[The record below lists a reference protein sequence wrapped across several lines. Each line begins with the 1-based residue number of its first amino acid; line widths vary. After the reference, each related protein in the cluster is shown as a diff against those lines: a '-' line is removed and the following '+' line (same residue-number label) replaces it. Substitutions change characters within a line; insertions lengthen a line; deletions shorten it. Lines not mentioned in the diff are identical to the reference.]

1 VSVYDSQL
9 GTADTIGF
17 ANDVICCDRDQAR
30 LNDPV
35 GALMRLP
42 GAASEPTPPMPPT
55 DTLLLLLPPPLP
67 VLPPLVLRS
76 VVPLREPARLEGFEV
91 GLSIQSNTS
100 LCELAAMPTSST
112 RCPAPPFLRP

>member
-1 VSVYDSQL
+1 
-9 GTADTIGF
+9 
-17 ANDVICCDRDQAR
+17 
-30 LNDPV
+30 
-35 GALMRLP
+35 MRLP

-55 DTLLLLLPPPLP
+55 DTLLLLLLLPPLP
-67 VLPPLVLRS
+67 ALPPLVLRS
-76 VVPLREPARLEGFEV
+76 VVTLREPARLEGFEP